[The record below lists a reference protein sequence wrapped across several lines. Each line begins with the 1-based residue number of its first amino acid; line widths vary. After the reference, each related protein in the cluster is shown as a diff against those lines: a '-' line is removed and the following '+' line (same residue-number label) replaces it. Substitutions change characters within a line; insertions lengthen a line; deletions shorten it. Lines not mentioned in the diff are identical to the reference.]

1 MPFYPFDE
9 AKEKGDVNVQERE
22 QIALLY
28 TPLTIGGESLLLAL
42 NLEFP
47 IRPKIVAHTVSIE
60 ANTLR
65 YASLSRRAPVLL
77 SSVCISGAALR
88 CRPP

>member
-1 MPFYPFDE
+1 MPFYPFDK

-42 NLEFP
+42 NFEISYP
-47 IRPKIVAHTVSIE
+47 I
-60 ANTLR
+60 
-65 YASLSRRAPVLL
+65 
-77 SSVCISGAALR
+77 
-88 CRPP
+88 